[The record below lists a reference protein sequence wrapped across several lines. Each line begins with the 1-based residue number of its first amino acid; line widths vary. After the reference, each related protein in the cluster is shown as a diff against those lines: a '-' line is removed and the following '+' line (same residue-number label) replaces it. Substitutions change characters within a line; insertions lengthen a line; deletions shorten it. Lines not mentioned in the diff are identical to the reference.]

1 MAISFKIPD
10 NVKQMAQMAEFIA
23 QTTMRPYSRELD
35 EDEHARPTAFIEQM
49 WPVLSGQRRAMLDRI
64 EKQLQGADGGSGNG
78 GGKKE
83 SRPSS
88 YYTNMM
94 HMVEMLS
101 WGDAGIY
108 LCLPDAALGGFA
120 IEAVGTPEQ
129 KLRLL
134 RRFAEG
140 DKPAW
145 GAMAMT
151 EPGAGSDTSA
161 IQTTARFDA
170 DTNEWVLNGEKIFC
184 TSGGLALNES
194 NGLVIV
200 WATVDRSAGRAGMK
214 PFVVEAGTPGVKV
227 VKAEIKHGIRA
238 SDTVSIAFQDARIP
252 ADNVLGSAEVQRGE
266 GREGFKGAMATFDAS
281 RPLVAA
287 SALGIG
293 RAAVE
298 FVKEK
303 LAAEG
308 IEIPYGLP
316 YHKLTAVQRD
326 VLEME
331 AQLHAAY
338 LLTLRS
344 IAMLD
349 EKISN
354 PLEASM
360 AKVKAGKAVTKITQM
375 AVEILGPLGYSR
387 EWLAEKW
394 MRDGKINDIYEG
406 TGQINTLIV
415 ARRILEYGRAEL
427 A

>member
-1 MAISFKIPD
+1 MAISFEIPD

-35 EDEHARPTAFIEQM
+35 ENEHTRPTAFIEQM
-49 WPVLSGQRRAMLDRI
+49 WPILSSQRKAMLDKI
-64 EKQLQGADGGSGNG
+64 EKQLQSANG
-78 GGKKE
+78 GGTNGKE
-83 SRPSS
+83 KSRPSS
-88 YYTNMM
+88 YYVSMM

-161 IQTTARFDA
+161 IQTTARFDP

-238 SDTVSIAFQDARIP
+238 SDTVAISFQDARIP
-252 ADNVLGSAEVQRGE
+252 ADNILGSVEVQRGE
-266 GREGFKGAMATFDAS
+266 GKEGFKGAMATFDAS

-303 LAAEG
+303 LAEEG

-331 AQLHAAY
+331 AQLRAAY

-344 IAMLD
+344 VAMLD
-349 EKISN
+349 EKLSN

-387 EWLAEKW
+387 EWLVEKW

-415 ARRILEYGRAEL
+415 ARRILDYGRAEL